1 MHIEEYKNQKHLLP
15 CMLLLIFILNSL
27 IIFTFNIYFS
37 VYLYLSYST
46 EIIRDNFIYFYGL
59 RCYTVSA

>member
-27 IIFTFNIYFS
+27 IIFTFNIYF
-37 VYLYLSYST
+37 L
-46 EIIRDNFIYFYGL
+46 FIYACLIPQKSLETTLFIFM
-59 RCYTVSA
+59 V